1 MPKNASPMGIQHF
14 LQTALLGKIT
24 EAERVAE
31 LQNRFTATWHKIAA
45 DQRSEI
51 YENLKEALLKNAVT
65 DFEIKNWQRSVH
77 YKYSLHP
84 LCTIGSIRYIG
95 GRFNYG
101 DEIRE
106 DVSSFPALYIAKD
119 KKTALQEHLA
129 QPSSNDST
137 NQVSSVELALSKPD
151 SNTTVSV
158 NGKLSK
164 VINLNDAKSL
174 KDFINI
180 IKKFKLPPEFSL
192 WAKNAHMPS
201 TNLGLVRSITALINV
216 LLMPNWRAE
225 PVVYNTPSTS
235 QEFGELV
242 MLAGIDGII
251 YPSKFDEQPCA
262 AIFLQNFC
270 NNDSYIEISGD
281 VPDVQMVTKI
291 DGSNYKLAELEYKH
305 FLATNNNGSSN
316 ALN

>member
-1 MPKNASPMGIQHF
+1 MSKKTPPLGIQYF

-31 LQNRFTATWHKIAA
+31 LQNKFTATWHKIAA

-51 YENLKEALLKNAVT
+51 YEDLKEALLKNVVEN
-65 DFEIKNWQRSVH
+65 FEIKNWQRSVH

-84 LCTIGSIRYIG
+84 LCTIGSICYIG

-101 DEIRE
+101 DEIRD

-129 QPSSNDST
+129 QPSDNDST
-137 NQVSSVELALSKPD
+137 NILSSVDLALNKPD

-158 NGKLSK
+158 TGKLSK
-164 VINLNDAKSL
+164 VIDLNNTKSL

-180 IKKFKLPPEFSL
+180 IKKFKLPAEFSL

-201 TNLGLVRSITALINV
+201 TNLGLARSITTLINA
-216 LLMPNWRAE
+216 LLELEWRAE
-225 PVVYNTPSTS
+225 PAVFNTPSTS

-251 YPSKFDEQPCA
+251 YPSKFNQQPCA

-281 VPDVQMVTKI
+281 VPDVQMVTRI
-291 DGSNYKLAELEYKH
+291 DGSNYKLAELEYKN
-305 FLATNNNGSSN
+305 FLDCCSSN
-316 ALN
+316 SLN